1 MTRLHRTRLLFGN
14 IATER
19 LRAATVMVV
28 GCGAVGSFV
37 IESLARSGVGHLIL
51 VDFDTVEE
59 SNINRQ
65 LFALDSTLNQP
76 KVLVAK
82 SRIHDINPDIVVDT
96 YNMFFSVD
104 SDISASPDV
113 VVDAIDTVESKVALY
128 KWAHARNIPFI
139 SSMGAA
145 SKTDISQIRLGRI
158 SQTSVCPLAARV
170 RRLVRSESLPD
181 FPVVYSV
188 QSPLPVTGHAKNL
201 GSVIT
206 VTGAFGLYI
215 ANWVILY
222 ITGDVSF

>member
-1 MTRLHRTRLLFGN
+1 
-14 IATER
+14 
-19 LRAATVMVV
+19 
-28 GCGAVGSFV
+28 
-37 IESLARSGVGHLIL
+37 
-51 VDFDTVEE
+51 
-59 SNINRQ
+59 
-65 LFALDSTLNQP
+65 
-76 KVLVAK
+76 
-82 SRIHDINPDIVVDT
+82 
-96 YNMFFSVD
+96 
-104 SDISASPDV
+104 
-113 VVDAIDTVESKVALY
+113 
-128 KWAHARNIPFI
+128 
-139 SSMGAA
+139 MGAA